1 MSAAW
6 QEVRQGLKCPVCF
19 SGVTVVIQGLYRLK
33 CLSLLSV
40 PVGKCPFLKSS
51 NLSKEIFYLIHRV
64 LMLCGTSLWWM
75 RCLVSS
81 VLVLT
86 GLSLLTNV
94 FPNTVTGESKEDTQ
108 VGAVISV
115 CMTWV
120 KYTCIFFF
128 FHIWKTNMSYS
139 WCRVLLLWACYTKCF
154 WKPFHDCSVRVAVL
168 EYSFQKLSLCPPVH
182 ISDYIKPVCI
192 LFCYPPTK
200 SR

>member
-94 FPNTVTGESKEDTQ
+94 FPNTVTGESKGDTQ

-128 FHIWKTNMSYS
+128 FTSERQIW
-139 WCRVLLLWACYTKCF
+139 VI
-154 WKPFHDCSVRVAVL
+154 PGVG
-168 EYSFQKLSLCPPVH
+168 
-182 ISDYIKPVCI
+182 
-192 LFCYPPTK
+192 FCYFERATLSAFENPFMIVQ
-200 SR
+200 